1 MHARYRAESAVAYSR
16 NGPVYPHVSMM
27 TKGGCTKQSAQ
38 LPSRILA
45 EYRFGS
51 YMPTYTSPIWLRCK
65 MRFEFAMRPNH
76 LGFEKVYYVIPS
88 VKGCVRT

>member
-27 TKGGCTKQSAQ
+27 TKDGCTKQSAQ

-51 YMPTYTSPIWLRCK
+51 GCK

-76 LGFEKVYYVIPS
+76 LGSEKVYYVIPS